1 MDSPGSNPPVRT
13 GKMGQNR
20 SPALRVTTLRSD
32 CGQRGPRAPL
42 LYSSPSS
49 LSPPGK
55 PSAVCPRP
63 RWFQRRSGGTTSDPE
78 FPALL
83 EGPRVPAIPQHVMAR
98 SGHVFLPMAL
108 TTSHSGPGQQR
119 PRLSSPAVTPSSLM
133 IPQIPRGEEELMGER
148 ALCPA
153 ATVLWICLQGAE
165 QSLCLCEIISSG
177 WVT

>member
-1 MDSPGSNPPVRT
+1 MDFTQPRSESLTDLSSSPLPLRPGQSLCLVHAQEVTDSPGSNPPVRT

-20 SPALRVTTLRSD
+20 SPALRVTTLHSD

-42 LYSSPSS
+42 LYSSPAS
-49 LSPPGK
+49 LSPPPGK

-108 TTSHSGPGQQR
+108 TTSHSWAR
-119 PRLSSPAVTPSSLM
+119 PATPSSLL
-133 IPQIPRGEEELMGER
+133 PCGDPVLSHD
-148 ALCPA
+148 PA
-153 ATVLWICLQGAE
+153 NPSW
-165 QSLCLCEIISSG
+165 
-177 WVT
+177 